1 MAITMKNYGLRWT
14 DLGGTPRASAVSYD
28 KQSAEDRQAELVAAR
43 CTDVE
48 IEETKPG
55 QLLEPRG

>member
-1 MAITMKNYGLRWT
+1 MAIKMQNYGIRWT
-14 DLGGTPRASAVSYD
+14 DIGGTPRASAVSYD
-28 KQSAEDRQAELVAAR
+28 KTSAEDRKAELVAAK